1 MIFDKFHIQ
10 LSLPQM
16 CPLYNF
22 PTQKIKVKSQGSVIF
37 LSWCEPKLS
46 QIRILSPT
54 KLASA
59 IQFQIIFCFLVETFL
74 YSLKFLLEMYIIF
87 QNREKNSQK

>member
-1 MIFDKFHIQ
+1 MAPYQQRHTPGI
-10 LSLPQM
+10 LPVEYVL
-16 CPLYNF
+16 PPVGAKAYKL
-22 PTQKIKVKSQGSVIF
+22 ILLGSIF